1 MAERPL
7 ADLPIL
13 VIDCQ
18 TTGASPTFGVV
29 LELGWAV
36 VRAASPELEAAQA
49 HWIALPAGQRVPR
62 QVQKITGWE
71 PAHAEHAIADHDAWQ
86 RLRETVA
93 RVPLSPSA
101 IHYARFELAFLRDW
115 SARFEPEAPFSIDAV
130 CVHAI
135 ATRLYPDLP
144 RQTLR
149 ALAGF
154 LGHSL
159 DLARRSLGHVEATAF
174 VWRRL
179 VAELAARDIHTWEQL
194 QAWLSVRAPPRARPK
209 KPKYPLPSEHYK
221 SLPDEP
227 GVYRFLRSNGDLLYV
242 GKATSLR
249 KRTTSH
255 FSAKAGTPQSPEM
268 LTQVAEIR
276 VTVVHSALEAALLE
290 HDTIRALKP
299 PYNTQLTTSDPRV
312 WYSADDLLRARPE
325 PDAEHAIGPLPAHS
339 SLHPLGALIALAR
352 GAPAT
357 KLLRSQAV
365 GISDLWTPDET
376 VFAAGWAILL
386 GKHPDL
392 ESAPMTVARRFLW
405 NRGSKAQDEPD
416 EAEAENKSQ
425 NWDPERVAR
434 HLERAAAQA
443 YQTYRRARWLRLI
456 HDANIEYREPGGTA
470 KRFLIVRD
478 GAVLEASDSP
488 PSAERVSRSQAPSFD
503 RTKYDRLRILTT
515 ELKRIARDG
524 GEVSIGWGVRRIPRF
539 LLVGILRMV

>member
-1 MAERPL
+1 MAERRL
-7 ADLPIL
+7 AELPIL

-18 TTGASPTFGVV
+18 TTGASPAFGVV

-36 VRAASPELEAAQA
+36 VRAASPELEHAQA
-49 HWIALPAGQRVPR
+49 HWITLPEGRSVPR

-71 PAHAEHAIADHDAWQ
+71 PAHAASAIADSDAWA

-93 RVPLSPSA
+93 RAPLAPTA

-115 SARFEPEAPFSIDAV
+115 SARFEPDAPFSIDAV

-154 LGHSL
+154 LGHSV

-174 VWRRL
+174 VWRKL
-179 VAELAARDIHTWEQL
+179 VEQLAARDIHTWEQL
-194 QAWLSVRAPPRARPK
+194 QAWLGVRAAPRPRPK
-209 KPKYPLPSEHYK
+209 KPKYPLPAEHYK
-221 SLPDEP
+221 SLPDAP
-227 GVYRFLRSNGDLLYV
+227 GVYRFLRRNGDVLYV
-242 GKATSLR
+242 GKASSLK

-276 VTVVHSALEAALLE
+276 VTVVPSALEAALLE
-290 HDTIRALKP
+290 HDTIRELKP
-299 PYNTQLTTSDPRV
+299 PYNTQLTTTDPRV
-312 WYSADDLLRARPE
+312 WYGSRDFAHARPE
-325 PDAEHAIGPLPAHS
+325 PDAEHPVGPLPAFS
-339 SLHPLGALIALAR
+339 SLRPLGALIALAN
-352 GAPAT
+352 GAEAT
-357 KLLRSQAV
+357 QALRAQAV
-365 GISDLWTPDET
+365 GISDLWTPDEA
-376 VFAAGWAILL
+376 VFAAGWAILV

-392 ESAPMTVARRFLW
+392 VTAPLTVARRFLW

-416 EAEAENKSQ
+416 EPEAENKTQ
-425 NWDPERVAR
+425 TWDPERVAR
-434 HLERAAAQA
+434 HLERATAQA

-456 HDANIEYREPGGTA
+456 HDSNIEYREPGGTA

-478 GAVLEASDSP
+478 GTLIEASDSP
-488 PSAERVSRSQAPSFD
+488 PSTARVHRSRAPSFD

-524 GEVSIGWGVRRIPRF
+524 GEVAIGWGTRPIPRF
-539 LLVGILRMV
+539 LLVGILRAV